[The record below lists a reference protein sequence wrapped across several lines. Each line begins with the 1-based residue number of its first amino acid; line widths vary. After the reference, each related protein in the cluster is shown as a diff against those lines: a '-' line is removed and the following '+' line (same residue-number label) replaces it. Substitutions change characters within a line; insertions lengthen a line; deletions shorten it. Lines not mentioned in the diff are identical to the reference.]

1 MMMMMMMMMIRMMIT
16 MIIIQQQV
24 FLSFCRTIVVDFVSL
39 DLLSAVLMC
48 CSVRALRVFYHLSLY
63 ILPTEKKKKTTCVY
77 FRCPLDSA
85 GTTCGTLRPA
95 RWWTTPITCVGPLT
109 PGATSFQTVCS
120 PSLARFQYSTVIHER
135 ETPQLV

>member
-1 MMMMMMMMMIRMMIT
+1 MMMMTINNYDDDDDDMMIRMMIT

-63 ILPTEKKKKTTCVY
+63 VLPTEKKIKNYLCLLQVSPGLGWDNLRNVEASQVVDNTYHLCRTTDNGRY
-77 FRCPLDSA
+77 LIPDS
-85 GTTCGTLRPA
+85 
-95 RWWTTPITCVGPLT
+95 V
-109 PGATSFQTVCS
+109 FTVPHKVS
-120 PSLARFQYSTVIHER
+120 IFHGYT
-135 ETPQLV
+135 